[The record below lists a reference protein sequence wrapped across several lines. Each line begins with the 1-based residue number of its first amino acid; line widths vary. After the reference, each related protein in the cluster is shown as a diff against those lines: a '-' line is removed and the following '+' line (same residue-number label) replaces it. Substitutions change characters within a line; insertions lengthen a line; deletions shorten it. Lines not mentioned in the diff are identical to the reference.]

1 MSSPRLPSDQPVIK
15 ALLISTRSSIQTLMK
30 ISTQETPAS
39 PATPTVIFILAGY
52 STVVMPEIPV
62 LEMVIEIIQVKG
74 EHILVLIKC

>member
-1 MSSPRLPSDQPVIK
+1 
-15 ALLISTRSSIQTLMK
+15 MK